1 MNPFIRRPILAMVMS
16 ILMVIVGLVAMN
28 RLPITQYPDITPPS
42 ITVETT
48 YTGASAPDVEQAVAT
63 PIEQQVN
70 GVDNMIYVKSTNGND
85 GTLKTDATF
94 DVGTNLDTATMLM
107 QNRVGQAQASLPAA
121 VKQYGVSTKKALS
134 LPVLVY
140 SLTSPKGTWDSTFL
154 TNYTS
159 INIKDRLARIN
170 GVGDVRMYGG
180 TDYSMRV
187 WVKPD
192 RLMALGLTV
201 SDLMAAISAQ
211 NDITPA
217 GQLGGPPAPEG
228 TSFTYTVKTQGRLAT
243 AEEFGDIIVRSNPD
257 GSQVRLKDVARIELG
272 SLSYMMSGS
281 ANGKP
286 AAMFGVY
293 QTPGSNALRVRDDVE
308 KAMANM
314 ATDFPRDVE
323 YQLTMDTTRC
333 ISVGIQEIVI
343 TLFEAVLLVILV
355 VFVFLQNWRATLIPL
370 LTVPVSLLATF
381 SIFPLLGFSIN
392 VLSLLGLVLAIGI
405 VVDDA
410 IVVVEAVMHHIEQ
423 GMTPKEATAQAMR
436 EVTGPVIAIALIL
449 IAVFVPVAFMGGMTG
464 RLYQQFAV
472 TIAISVAF
480 SAISALT
487 LSPALCSKL
496 LRARKPGE
504 KHFLDPFYIWFNR
517 IFGRTTEK
525 YLSVTQVLIRKGL
538 RSLMIVV
545 ALVLLAGGLLKAVPT
560 GFLPSEDN
568 GYFFVN
574 IQLPDAASK
583 ERTEAVIRKAE
594 KILTASPAVKS
605 IAAASGFSILTN
617 TNASNTGIVFVQAK
631 PWEERKGIKQRLDIA
646 MLLLNLEFYKQIP
659 EAQVFAFGPPAIQG
673 LGSGEGFTMMIQDRS
688 GNTPEALADVAEKF
702 VAEASKRPEI
712 GRVNTFFRT
721 SEPQVFAD
729 IDREK
734 AHKLGV
740 PIQEVNQTMGALLG
754 SSYINDFNR
763 FGRIYR
769 VFLQAEPEFRTSPKS
784 LGQFFVRSENGQMIP
799 LDTLVTM
806 RDTHGPSFTTRF
818 NLYRAA
824 EISGVPAAGYSSDEA
839 HKALE
844 ETAAKVLT
852 QGFSYEWANL
862 SYQEKKAAGTGSV
875 VFIFALV
882 VVFFILAA
890 QYESWSLPF
899 SVLLGTPFALFG
911 AILGLWL
918 MRTLLPQVLGGSY
931 VNNVFAQ
938 IGMITLIG
946 LAAKNAILIVEYA
959 KAHRES
965 GMTAVEAA
973 LSAAKLR
980 LRPILMTAFA
990 FILGVLP
997 LVFASGA
1004 MAEAR
1009 KVIGVTV
1016 CVGMFIATVFGV
1028 FLIPALFVLMD
1039 RFAKKPDAA
1048 PDGLHANEETMPTN
1062 LETEERS

>member
-1 MNPFIRRPILAMVMS
+1 
-16 ILMVIVGLVAMN
+16 
-28 RLPITQYPDITPPS
+28 
-42 ITVETT
+42 VETT

-70 GVDNMIYVKSTNGND
+70 GVDNMLYVKSTNGND
-85 GTLKTDATF
+85 GTLKTEATF

-121 VKQYGVSTKKALS
+121 VKQYGISTKKALS
-134 LPVLVY
+134 LPVLIY
-140 SLTSPKGTWDSTFL
+140 TLTSPKGTWDSTFL
-154 TNYTS
+154 TNYAY
-159 INIKDRLARIN
+159 INIKDRLARIY
-170 GVGDVRMYGG
+170 GVGDVRMFGG

-192 RLMALGLTV
+192 RLMNLGLTV
-201 SDLMAAISAQ
+201 SDLTAAISAQ

-228 TSFTYTVKTQGRLAT
+228 TAFTYTVKTQGRLAT

-257 GSQVRLKDVARIELG
+257 GSQVRLKDVARVELG
-272 SLSYMMSGS
+272 SLSYMTSGR

-286 AAMFGVY
+286 AAMFGIY
-293 QTPGSNALRVRDDVE
+293 QTPGSNALRVRDAVE
-308 KAMANM
+308 KAMTEM
-314 ATDFPRDVE
+314 AASFPRDVE
-323 YQLTMDTTRC
+323 YQLTMDTTRS
-333 ISVGIQEIVI
+333 ISVGIQEII
-343 TLFEAVLLVILV
+343 TTLFEAVVLVILV

-370 LTVPVSLLATF
+370 LTVPVSLVATF
-381 SIFPLLGFSIN
+381 MVFPLLGFSIN

-423 GMTPKEATAQAMR
+423 GMTPKDATAQAMR

-504 KHFLDPFYIWFNR
+504 KHFLDPFYAWFNR
-517 IFGRTTEK
+517 VFGRTTEK
-525 YLSVTQVLIRKGL
+525 YLSVTQILIRKGA
-538 RSLMIVV
+538 RSLMIVG
-545 ALVLLAGGLLKAVPT
+545 ALVLLAGGLLRAVPA

-583 ERTEAVIRKAE
+583 ERTEAVLRKVE
-594 KILTASPAVKS
+594 KILAASPAVKS
-605 IAAASGFSILTN
+605 VASASGFSLLTN
-617 TNASNTGIVFVQAK
+617 TNASNTGIAFVQAK
-631 PWEERKGIKQRLDIA
+631 PWDERKSIKQRIDIA
-646 MLLLNLEFYKQIP
+646 MLLVNLEFYKHIP
-659 EAQVFAFGPPAIQG
+659 EAQVFAFGPPPIQG
-673 LGSGEGFTMMIQDRS
+673 LGSGEGFTMMLQDRAGS
-688 GNTPEALADVAEKF
+688 TPEALADVAEKF
-702 VAEASKRPEI
+702 VAEASKRPEL

-721 SEPQVFAD
+721 SEPQVYAD

-734 AHKLGV
+734 AQKLGV

-784 LGQFFVRSENGQMIP
+784 LSQFFVRSGDGQMIP

-806 RDTHGPSFTTRF
+806 RETHGASFTTRF

-824 EISGVPAAGYSSDEA
+824 EISGVPATGYSSDEA

-844 ETAAKVLT
+844 ETAAKVLP
-852 QGFSYEWANL
+852 QGFGYEWANL

-890 QYESWSLPF
+890 QYESWTLPF

-918 MRTLLPQVLGGSY
+918 MRTLLPQILGGSY

-965 GMTAVEAA
+965 GMSAVDAA
-973 LSAAKLR
+973 LSAARLR

-1016 CVGMFIATVFGV
+1016 CVGMLVATIFGV
-1028 FLIPALFVLMD
+1028 FLIPALFVLVD
-1039 RFAKKPDAA
+1039 RFDKRRATPEAGPEDLAVSA
-1048 PDGLHANEETMPTN
+1048 G
-1062 LETEERS
+1062 TEGRP

>member
-1 MNPFIRRPILAMVMS
+1 MNPFIRRPILAMVMA
-16 ILMVIVGLVAMN
+16 ILMVIVGLVAME
-28 RLPITQYPDITPPS
+28 RLPITQMPDITPPNVS
-42 ITVETT
+42 VETT
-48 YTGASAPDVEQAVAT
+48 YTGAAAPDVEQAVAT

-70 GVDNMIYVKSTNGND
+70 GVDNMLYVKSTNGND
-85 GTLKTDATF
+85 GTCKTEATF
-94 DVGTNLDTATMLM
+94 EVGTNLDTATMLM
-107 QNRVGQAQASLPAA
+107 QNRVGQADANLPAA
-121 VKQYGVSTKKALS
+121 VKQYGLTTKKALS
-134 LPVLVY
+134 LPMLMY
-140 SLTSPKGTWDSTFL
+140 SLTSPNGTWDGSFL
-154 TNYTS
+154 TNYAA
-159 INIKDRLARIN
+159 INIKDRLARLK
-170 GVGDVRMYGG
+170 GVGDVRLFGG

-192 RLMALGLTV
+192 RLMTLGLTV
-201 SDLMAAISAQ
+201 GDLTAAISAQ
-211 NDITPA
+211 NEITPA
-217 GQLGGPPAPEG
+217 GQLGGSPAPEG

-243 AEEFGDIIVRSNPD
+243 AEEFGDIIIRSNPD

-272 SLSYMMSGS
+272 SLSYMSR
-281 ANGKP
+281 AWADGKP
-286 AAMFGVY
+286 ATGIGIY
-293 QTPGSNALRVRDDVE
+293 QAPGSNALQVKESVE
-308 KAMANM
+308 KALAELKPG
-314 ATDFPRDVE
+314 FPRDMACMRF
-323 YQLTMDTTRC
+323 LDTTEP
-333 ISVGIQEIVI
+333 ISVGIKEIVT
-343 TLFEAVLLVILV
+343 TLFEAVALVILV

-370 LTVPVSLLATF
+370 LTVPVSLVATF
-381 SIFPLLGFSIN
+381 MVFPLLGFSIN

-436 EVTGPVIAIALIL
+436 EVSGPVIAIALVL
-449 IAVFVPVAFMGGMTG
+449 IAVFVPVAFMGGITG

-504 KHFLDPFYIWFNR
+504 KHVLDPFYAWFNR

-525 YLSVTQVLIRKGL
+525 YLAVTQILVRKGA
-538 RSLMIVV
+538 RSLMIVG
-545 ALVLLAGGLLKAVPT
+545 ALALLAGGLLRTVPT

-574 IQLPDAASK
+574 VQLPDAASQ
-583 ERTEAVIRKAE
+583 ERTEAVLRKAQT
-594 KILTASPAVKS
+594 ILSGSPVVQHVT
-605 IAAASGFSILTN
+605 AASGYSIMTG
-617 TNASNTGIVFVQAK
+617 TNASNTGILFVQAK
-631 PWEERKGIKQRLDIA
+631 PWEERKDVRQRLDIA
-646 MLLLNLEFYKQIP
+646 MLLINLEFYKQIP
-659 EAQVFAFGPPAIQG
+659 EAQVFAFGPPPISG
-673 LGSGEGFTMMIQDRS
+673 LGTGEGFTMMIQDRA
-688 GNTPEALADVAEKF
+688 GNTPEVLAAVAEKF

-721 SEPQVFAD
+721 SEPQVYAD

-734 AHKLGV
+734 AQKLGV
-740 PIQEVNQTMGALLG
+740 PIQEVNRTMGALLG

-769 VFLQAEPEFRTSPKS
+769 VFLQAEPEFRTSAKS
-784 LGQFFVRSENGQMIP
+784 LGQFFVRGGDGQMIP

-806 RDTHGPSFTTRF
+806 RETHGAPFTTRF

-839 HKALE
+839 HRALE
-844 ETAAKVLT
+844 ETAAKVLP
-852 QGFSYEWANL
+852 QGFGYEWANL
-862 SYQEKKAAGTGSV
+862 SFQEKKAAGTGSV
-875 VFIFALV
+875 VFVFALV

-890 QYESWSLPF
+890 QYESWSLPL

-911 AILGLWL
+911 AVLGLWL
-918 MRTLLPQVLGGSY
+918 MRALLPQVLGGSY

-965 GMTAVEAA
+965 GMSAVDAA
-973 LSAAKLR
+973 LSAARLR

-997 LVFASGA
+997 LAFASGA

-1016 CVGMFIATVFGV
+1016 CVGMLVATVFGV
-1028 FLIPALFVLMD
+1028 FLIPAMFVLVD
-1039 RFAKKPDAA
+1039 RFGRRSPVPEAGLEDFAA
-1048 PDGLHANEETMPTN
+1048 GTD
-1062 LETEERS
+1062 TEGRL